1 MTSAAT
7 CASRALELIAAV
19 NEGAAGSNA
28 DSPLV
33 LATRDPRNLLVVED
47 AGAVVSACAVLER
60 TFVVD
65 GEQLRVGLIGAVST
79 APEQR
84 GRGFASR
91 LLESAER
98 ELAARG
104 CALALL
110 WAEDPRFYHLRGW
123 RPIGAEDD
131 YLLPPAIEPRLP
143 RPARCVARRAEA
155 ADAPRLH
162 ELASAHPTRVERTV
176 DEMRALL
183 ACRDMR
189 VRVALED
196 GRISAYTCCGRGRD
210 LQGVVHEW
218 GGDEDGVLFLL
229 AEELRELAAGMP
241 GLFVM
246 APADAHALRARLAE
260 FDVQPMRGIL
270 GLGKVLDR
278 RALGELLA
286 RRVAPTARVEFTAD
300 ARGGTEVVLRG
311 MRGGGP
317 LTDDSLLAVL
327 FSERGLRED
336 IEALGAAFGFDASR
350 LPLAPFAFGLDGI

>member
-1 MTSAAT
+1 MTSTALR
-7 CASRALELIAAV
+7 ASRALELIGAV
-19 NEGAAGSNA
+19 HEGAAESAA

-60 TFVVD
+60 TFVVG
-65 GEQLRVGLIGAVST
+65 GERLRVGLVGAVST
-79 APEQR
+79 APAHR

-131 YLLPPAIEPRLP
+131 YLLPPMLGARLP
-143 RPARCVARRAEA
+143 RCDSRLARP
-155 ADAPRLH
+155 ADAARLH
-162 ELASAHPTRVERTV
+162 ELASAHPTRVERTL

-189 VRVALED
+189 VRVAED
-196 GRISAYTCCGRGRD
+196 GARISAYTCCGRGRD

-218 GGDEDGVLFLL
+218 GGAENGVLGLL
-229 AEELRELAAGMP
+229 ARELAELPSGLP

-246 APADAHALRARLAE
+246 APADAHGLRERLATL
-260 FDVQPMRGIL
+260 DVHPMRGIL

-278 RALGELLA
+278 RALAELLL
-286 RRVAPTARVEFTAD
+286 RRVAPLGRVELATN
-300 ARGGTEVVLRG
+300 ARGGSEVVLRG
-311 MRGGGP
+311 MRGGGV
-317 LTDDSLLAVL
+317 LSDDSLLAVL
-327 FSERGLRED
+327 FSERGLRDD
-336 IEALGAAFGFDASR
+336 IDALGAAFGFDASR